1 MAAMRRP
8 RYSLFWEET
17 ECLNYYGM
25 LSLHEI
31 FDIIGSQL
39 TETDVEVLSFLLDE
53 TYHGTHPLNPAGWVP
68 EVCPENPQANE
79 GDSPSPR
86 LLAAWR
92 RLQPRGSPSPDAA
105 RHKPKS
111 GLDLLLELERRGYLS
126 EGNLEPLL
134 QLLRVLTRHD
144 LLPFVSRKK
153 RRTVSPDRNIVEYF
167 GEDHKEVGSPGLT
180 DPSEQTDV
188 SQNRF
193 SGQWRAGVDPS
204 RPAPNSTRRKR
215 RRGRGR
221 RSGRASGTASRSA
234 AELPEAPPQAQPVP
248 EKVTCDIRLRV
259 RAEYSEHESALRGG
273 VSSDKQQPLERQFE
287 LFSRASSVLRA
298 RDLGSVIC
306 DIKFSELGNLDAFW
320 ADYLS
325 GALLE
330 ALKGVFITDS
340 LKRAAGREGVRLL
353 VSVDQDD
360 YEEGRRLL
368 LESQERTWRG
378 VLETTKAVI
387 NGEEGRGFEPV
398 AKKEGRAGMKGATVH
413 RSHLHGVARSFT
425 ASPDHGLISAER
437 SPTCPTSAEHSG
449 SRASS
454 GKPLRRLPLASS
466 KPTLGVPVGDQSRKY
481 RPGDGRPGP
490 GAQLG

>member
-8 RYSLFWEET
+8 RYSLYWEET
-17 ECLNYYGM
+17 ECLNYYSM

-31 FDIIGSQL
+31 FEIVGSQL

-53 TYHGTHPLNPAGWVP
+53 TYHGTHPLDPAGWTP
-68 EVCPENPQANE
+68 EVCPENPEASA
-79 GDSPSPR
+79 GGSPSPR
-86 LLAAWR
+86 LLEAWR
-92 RLQPRGSPSPDAA
+92 RLQPRGSPCPAAA

-153 RRTVSPDRNIVEYF
+153 RRTVSPDRYAVEYF
-167 GEDHKEVGSPGLT
+167 GDDRRGVGSAGLT
-180 DPSEQTDV
+180 DPNGQTDV
-188 SQNRF
+188 SQSRLP
-193 SGQWRAGVDPS
+193 GQWRAGVDPS
-204 RPAPNSTRRKR
+204 RPAPTSTRRK
-215 RRGRGR
+215 RGRGR
-221 RSGRASGTASRSA
+221 RSSA
-234 AELPEAPPQAQPVP
+234 AGGAACRRALELPAAPAMAQQQAQPAQ

-298 RDLGSVIC
+298 RDLGSIIC

-368 LESQERTWRG
+368 LGSQD
-378 VLETTKAVI
+378 
-387 NGEEGRGFEPV
+387 
-398 AKKEGRAGMKGATVH
+398 RAW
-413 RSHLHGVARSFT
+413 
-425 ASPDHGLISAER
+425 
-437 SPTCPTSAEHSG
+437 
-449 SRASS
+449 
-454 GKPLRRLPLASS
+454 
-466 KPTLGVPVGDQSRKY
+466 Y
-481 RPGDGRPGP
+481 
-490 GAQLG
+490 